1 MKFRIEY
8 DRPVKTLELRKATGS
23 LAGYVRNAQKEPVIF
38 TVRGNPVAALFP
50 VTNADLETV
59 SLGSNPQFLRLIG
72 RSRSAWKAKG
82 GLSSRVRG
90 RVSRPTR
97 RRFFD
102 LADRLANSTDPSE
115 QKRLKKELAK
125 MTFGD

>member
-1 MKFRIEY
+1 
-8 DRPVKTLELRKATGS
+8 VKTLELRKATGS
-23 LAGYVRNAQKEPVIF
+23 LAKYVRDAQKGPVVF
-38 TVRGNPVAALFP
+38 TVKGDPVAALVP

-59 SLGSNPQFLRLIG
+59 SLGSNPQFLLLLG
-72 RSRSAWKAKG
+72 RSRLAWKAKG
-82 GLSSRVRG
+82 GLSTSRVRG

-102 LADRLANSTDPSE
+102 LADRLANSSDPFE